1 MHSNATLGQFDHR
14 NGSMLQDW
22 LVNEYA
28 GSAATG
34 LANPNIDGFFI
45 DDGWGAGP
53 SEEDHNSVRDMGLS
67 PDEVKKIDAGWAANM
82 KAVKAAILK
91 SGGL

>member
-1 MHSNATLGQFDHR
+1 MRQARLCARSNALGCKI
-14 NGSMLQDW
+14 
-22 LVNEYA
+22 
-28 GSAATG
+28 
-34 LANPNIDGFFI
+34 IDGFFI